1 MNDAAPTKPTV
12 TVTATATADPRK
24 RQRSQV
30 RPYPREQRAAKVNPV
45 ALPLE
50 RKRAGFLVTLRRVL
64 IATGL
69 AIAVPFVIVTVT
81 VLVAVYGFPLA
92 PNTLAV
98 GNQPLRIVDRHGEL
112 IAELPADGPAGP
124 TSATWTKLTDIPPI
138 AVAAVIQ
145 SEDQNFWSHH
155 GVDPRGVARAMYLN
169 VRAHR
174 AAFGG
179 STLTQQL
186 ARLLISQGAQRGLW
200 TKTKEALLALRLEHA
215 FDKRTILE
223 NWFGRA
229 YFGNGA
235 YGYGDAA
242 LAYFGRPPQALTT
255 GEAVL
260 LAVLPRS
267 PSGYDLTKHLD
278 RAIARRN
285 YVLQLLVA
293 RGVLSSAAAATA
305 QAETIT
311 LATTPPLNEAQHFAR
326 WVAQQLPAA
335 VRQRG
340 GTVHTTLDLGLQRI
354 LAARMADHVD
364 ELRHRNLQQA
374 AAVVLES
381 STGAILAMLGTADV
395 NNDGSAINMALRRRH
410 PGSALKPFVYA
421 AAIERGES
429 PASIAWDVRD
439 ADENY
444 FAATGGVEHGPTR
457 YREAL
462 ASSFNFAAIDVI
474 GNVGIST
481 VMTMLQ
487 TAGVAAP
494 IGSDRDYGLRL
505 ALGSAK
511 VRLLDVASGYGFL
524 VNQGSV
530 VPPQAIVRVES
541 HSDDG
546 GTAAWVPPRATAT
559 RVVSATTA
567 WLTMDM
573 LADPEARR
581 PGFGEELPFDLPFRV
596 AAKTGTARGFADT
609 WAIAATREVTV
620 AVWAGSMDGTP
631 MRAVVGME
639 GAAPIARDA
648 LLTIASRRTLTLP
661 SRPADVVDIEV
672 CAVSGQA
679 PGPHCPIAHDVARR
693 GTADVAPHVCTWHQ
707 TDNNQQ
713 TRVHYPA
720 RANGWL
726 QRTRK
731 LATR

>member
-1 MNDAAPTKPTV
+1 MNDAAPKMSPV
-12 TVTATATADPRK
+12 TTAPG
-24 RQRSQV
+24 S
-30 RPYPREQRAAKVNPV
+30 RPLRWWRA
-45 ALPLE
+45 
-50 RKRAGFLVTLRRVL
+50 RWLRRMV

-69 AIAVPFVIVTVT
+69 AIVVPFVIVTVT
-81 VLVAVYGFPLA
+81 ALVAVYGFPLA
-92 PNTLAV
+92 PTTLAV

-124 TSATWTKLTDIPPI
+124 TSANWTKLTDIPPV

-155 GVDPRGVARAMYLN
+155 GVDPRGVARALYLN

-186 ARLLISQGAQRGLW
+186 ARLLISQGTQRGLW

-278 RAIARRN
+278 RAIERRN
-285 YVLQLLVA
+285 YVLQLLVE

-305 QAETIT
+305 KAETVT
-311 LATTPPLNEAQHFAR
+311 LATAAPLSEAQHFAR

-354 LAARMADHVD
+354 LEARMADHVD

-374 AAVVLES
+374 AAVVLDS
-381 STGAILAMLGTADV
+381 STGGVLAMIGTA
-395 NNDGSAINMALRRRH
+395 NASNDGNAINMALRRRH

-439 ADENY
+439 TDEDY
-444 FAATGGVEHGPTR
+444 FAPTGGVEHGPTR
-457 YREAL
+457 YRDAL

-487 TAGVAAP
+487 TAGVTTP
-494 IGSDRDYGLRL
+494 VGSDKDYGLRL

-511 VRLLDVASGYGFL
+511 VRLLDLASGYGFL
-524 VNQGSV
+524 VNQGNV
-530 VPPQAIVRVES
+530 VPPQAIVRVDRQDTTS
-541 HSDDG
+541 W
-546 GTAAWVPPRATAT
+546 APPRAAST

-609 WAIAATREVTV
+609 WAVAATREVTV

-631 MRAVVGME
+631 MRGVVGME

-661 SRPADVVDIEV
+661 PRPADVVDIEV

-679 PGPHCPIAHDVARR
+679 PGPHCPVVHDVARR

-707 TDNNQQ
+707 TDINRQ
-713 TRVHYPA
+713 THLHYPA